1 MNPTEAIIP
10 VVFFLT
16 IGAIWVGVIL
26 TRHRER
32 MTIIEKGLRPEDMK
46 ALYERSSGKPNTLG
60 ALKWGMVFM
69 AVGLAVLA
77 GMYLRDVFFVDEA
90 VYPGLIALLGGLGL
104 VTFYLVAGRKAD
116 R

>member
-1 MNPTEAIIP
+1 MNPVEVIIP

-16 IGAIWVGVIL
+16 IGIIWGGVIL

-32 MTIIEKGLRPEDMK
+32 MTIIEKGLKPEDLK
-46 ALYERSSGKPNTLG
+46 ALYERSAGKPNPLG

-69 AVGLAVLA
+69 AIGLAVLI
-77 GMYLRDVFFVDEA
+77 GMYVRETFYVDEA

-104 VTFYLVAGRKAD
+104 VTFYLVAARRMEK
-116 R
+116 

>member
-1 MNPTEAIIP
+1 MNPSEVIIP
-10 VVFFLT
+10 VVFFLS
-16 IGAIWVGVIL
+16 IAAIWGGIVL

-46 ALYERSSGKPNTLG
+46 SLYERSSRKPNALG

-69 AVGLAVLA
+69 AIGLAVLV
-77 GMYLRDVFFVDEA
+77 GMYLRETFFVDEA

-104 VTFYLVAGRKAD
+104 VMFYLLAGRKAQG
-116 R
+116 

>member
-1 MNPTEAIIP
+1 MSSVEVIIP
-10 VVFFLT
+10 VIFFLS
-16 IGAIWVGVIL
+16 IAVIWGGVIL

-46 ALYERSSGKPNTLG
+46 SLYERSSQRPNPLS

-69 AVGLAVLA
+69 AIGLAVLA
-77 GMYLRDVFFVDEA
+77 GMVLRDTFFIDEA

-104 VTFYLVAGRKAD
+104 VAFYVIAGRKKSV
-116 R
+116 

>member
-1 MNPTEAIIP
+1 MSPVEVIIP

-16 IGAIWVGVIL
+16 IGIIWAGVIL

-32 MTIIEKGLRPEDMK
+32 MTFIEKGLRPEDMK
-46 ALYERSSGKPNTLG
+46 ALYERSSSKPNFHG

-69 AVGLAVLA
+69 AIGLAILI
-77 GMYLRDVFFVDEA
+77 GMYLRETFYMDEA

-104 VTFYLVAGRKAD
+104 VTFYMVAGRKAD